1 MSIRS
6 EIEAEIDLA
15 SVLEWSTS
23 TTEVVPDAEDIPLSD
38 GGRYLD
44 ATMLYADLA
53 ASTQLA
59 MSLPPEVCAR
69 IAKSFLVAACRVIRF
84 HGGRIRSFDGDRV
97 MGVFV
102 GDSMCTKAARVGLE
116 LHYYVDHYIRPRFM
130 GLYPEIAA
138 SGLEIS
144 HGVGVDVGRVFVV
157 RSGIRR
163 NNDLVWVGRAPNIA
177 AKLAAIRVPDYRT
190 FITGDVLEKLNASVH
205 KAPANHH
212 RFPGRIMWDW
222 HEWEDAPDGY
232 VGRVAA
238 SPWWSRRARNED

>member
-1 MSIRS
+1 MGIRS
-6 EIEAEIDLA
+6 EIEAEIDLGV
-15 SVLEWSTS
+15 SLEWSTS
-23 TTEVVPDAEDIPLSD
+23 TTETVPDAEDVPLMD

-59 MSLPPEVCAR
+59 MLLHPEVCAR

-97 MGVFV
+97 MGVFM

-116 LHYYVDHYIRPRFM
+116 LHYYVDHYLRPKFASV
-130 GLYPEIAA
+130 YPEIAL

-144 HGVGVDVGRVFVV
+144 HGVGIDVGRVFAV

-177 AKLAAIRVPDYRT
+177 AKLAAIRVADYRT
-190 FITGDVLEKLNASVH
+190 FITDDVLERLNTSVH
-205 KAPANHH
+205 KAPPDHSSRA
-212 RFPGRIMWDW
+212 GEIMWDW
-222 HEWEDAPDGY
+222 HEWVEAPKAY
-232 VGRVAA
+232 AGRIAA
-238 SPWWSRRARNED
+238 SAWWSRRARVE